1 MNCKCG
7 IRAFSFEKI
16 TNDGRF
22 MVYRCEAPETK
33 KKVKCDFKLENKT
46 GDISHSELIS
56 KTSDKNENLGKKVNY
71 MKELDKYINL
81 CKITQHLPSVYSDNY
96 RSNINYILN
105 KFNMPIFLYENET
118 IDSLQK
124 RIKLN
129 IIKTAAVPDKKYPI
143 SLLEIEESLCVP
155 KRKSKNKSK
164 SKKNK
169 VKIENELSYKII
181 DELIDEEKEN
191 LDTEPKEEENS
202 ESEDSDSDINEDDT
216 FDVDSVN
223 SDFEDNFNDDDG
235 AFSD

>member
-16 TNDGRF
+16 TNNGRF

-105 KFNMPIFLYENET
+105 KFNTL
-118 IDSLQK
+118 
-124 RIKLN
+124 
-129 IIKTAAVPDKKYPI
+129 
-143 SLLEIEESLCVP
+143 
-155 KRKSKNKSK
+155 
-164 SKKNK
+164 
-169 VKIENELSYKII
+169 
-181 DELIDEEKEN
+181 
-191 LDTEPKEEENS
+191 
-202 ESEDSDSDINEDDT
+202 
-216 FDVDSVN
+216 
-223 SDFEDNFNDDDG
+223 NFNCFFLQL
-235 AFSD
+235 AFLLYSYLYLQYHLQL

>member
-7 IRAFSFEKI
+7 IRAFFFEKI

-33 KKVKCDFKLENKT
+33 KKVKCDFKLENKI
-46 GDISHSELIS
+46 GDISPSELIS
-56 KTSDKNENLGKKVNY
+56 KTTDKNEKLDKTVNY
-71 MKELDKYINL
+71 MKELDKYIKL

-155 KRKSKNKSK
+155 KRKSK
-164 SKKNK
+164 KNK
-169 VKIENELSYKII
+169 IKIKKELSYKCII
-181 DELIDEEKEN
+181 DELIDEDKEN
-191 LDTEPKEEENS
+191 LDTEPKEEEKS
-202 ESEDSDSDINEDDT
+202 ESGDSDSDINEDDT

-223 SDFEDNFNDDDG
+223 SDFEDNFNDEEG